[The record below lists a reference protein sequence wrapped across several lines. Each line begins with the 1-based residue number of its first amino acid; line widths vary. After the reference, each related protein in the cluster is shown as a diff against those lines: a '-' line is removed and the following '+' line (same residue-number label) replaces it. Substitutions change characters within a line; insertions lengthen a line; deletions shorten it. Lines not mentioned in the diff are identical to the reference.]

1 MIGREGLAELLVN
14 NAQGKTSLVA
24 AGGGGG
30 CGGGGCGCG
39 GGGGGCGC
47 GDGGGDSGGGYRL
60 HRNNQFDCLIAG
72 LSFWWWW

>member
-30 CGGGGCGCG
+30 CGGG
-39 GGGGGCGC
+39 C

-72 LSFWWWW
+72 LSFCWLW

>member
-30 CGGGGCGCG
+30 CGG
-39 GGGGGCGC
+39 GC

>member
-30 CGGGGCGCG
+30 CGGCGCV
-39 GGGGGCGC
+39 
-47 GDGGGDSGGGYRL
+47 DVGGDSGGGYRL

-72 LSFWWWW
+72 LSFCWLW

>member
-30 CGGGGCGCG
+30 CGGGC
-39 GGGGGCGC
+39 GGCGC
-47 GDGGGDSGGGYRL
+47 VDVGGGYRL